1 MKRAMFEYT
10 KMILSK
16 VSFDPYLFYKELQ
29 KGIDRLLP
37 YEVEELK
44 VWLEAYTKNKPELLK
59 SRVLMDK

>member
-16 VSFDPYLFYKELQ
+16 VSFDSNLFYKELQ

>member
-1 MKRAMFEYT
+1 
-10 KMILSK
+10 
-16 VSFDPYLFYKELQ
+16 
-29 KGIDRLLP
+29 LLP